1 MTTSCSPQRRHVAVL
16 GLTTWL
22 VLCLPGTMVPD
33 LTAAERAAPR
43 ETRLFLDE
51 PASLSAAARLEPGVV
66 WQRTARLNPLA
77 VPGDAAGVLG
87 TVAGS
92 LLFEVGEPKAHT
104 LRFEGGRAATGGG
117 WLARGEVEGVKGSHV
132 ALLSRAGHLVG
143 TVRIPG
149 EGIYVLQGPV
159 DGRATIRK
167 LDPLKIP
174 RCGVTDMG
182 FQEAALR
189 KLRERKLDKPD
200 ADAAAEPGKDE
211 LEALEDK
218 EAVPGLKPVS
228 KELRP
233 LNDPAA
239 VIDIMVIYTPASRLG
254 AGGKT
259 AMEVLIELAI
269 EEANDCFINSQINA
283 RLNLVHVTELPYTES
298 GDIGLD
304 LQNVML
310 NGDGVL
316 DEVQNLRVIQF
327 KADLVCLVT
336 ESEGTGFIAGIAYLL
351 QDYPSG
357 SPELGFSVVL
367 RPYLVGDY
375 VFAHEIGHNLGCAHD
390 RLNSSGQG
398 TFPYSYGH
406 RFSAQGITYATVM
419 TYPPG
424 VRIPNFSNPLVSYNG
439 VATGVADGAPN
450 SADTA
455 RTINLTAPNAIA
467 SYYTASRSYVF
478 SAPTYTVS
486 EGGGSLKV
494 TVRREGTSTLN
505 MSVKY
510 ATTNGTALAGQD
522 YVATSG
528 TLALASGQT
537 EATFTVTILNDSVA
551 EPSETFEV
559 ILNEP
564 RPLGSSRLGL
574 NYRATVTIE
583 DDENS
588 FYFAAPGAVISEA
601 QGAVPVPVLRP
612 ATSSGTASV
621 TVRPVA
627 GTALAG
633 TDFDPADQVVVF
645 LAGEAQKSVSV
656 PLINDFVAENDK
668 AFSLNLVAP
677 SAGYTLAAPS
687 TMSVTLLDDDRPGAF
702 DAAFNALSG
711 PNDNVFALA
720 VRPDGRVLVGGGFA
734 RINGSIPAGIA
745 QFKADGSLDA
755 TFNPGIGVA
764 GTVFAVGLQTDGKV
778 VLGGAFTAVNGF
790 TRKNLARLNAD
801 GSLDPGFDPG
811 VGPDETVRTLAV
823 LTDNRIVIGGFF
835 TTYQG
840 QSRPYVARV
849 LPGGGLDASF
859 NPGSGPSAPVRTL
872 VVQSDGGVI
881 IGGNF
886 TQVAGVNRSY
896 LARLTG
902 AGGLDPGFVA
912 TASQTVR
919 ALAMLEG
926 GKVLA
931 GGEFTTMNGNG
942 YSYLA
947 RLNANG
953 STDTTFNLGARPNGF
968 VRAIAVQPDQQIL
981 IGGDFTAVWAASLG
995 RIGRLTANGAV
1006 DSAFLP
1012 GSGANATVYTLAV
1025 EPGKYV
1031 TVGGEFSEFAG
1042 VPRSRL
1048 ARARIAPN
1056 LDTFKPVI
1064 VPLARGQIT
1073 GGPITIQ
1080 FNSRAGDRY
1089 ALDGSDNLATW
1100 SGIMTNTAASAS
1112 TQLTDPAPPATRR
1125 YYRIRQVP

>member
-1 MTTSCSPQRRHVAVL
+1 MITACLPQRLLIPIFRLVT
-16 GLTTWL
+16 GLMFL
-22 VLCLPGTMVPD
+22 LSGRLVPD
-33 LTAAERAAPR
+33 LTAAEALAAR
-43 ETRLFLDE
+43 GTRLFLE
-51 PASLSAAARLEPGVV
+51 QPASLTTPARLEAGLL

-77 VPGDAAGVLG
+77 VPGPAQGKTG
-87 TVAGS
+87 GS
-92 LLFEVGEPKAHT
+92 LLFEVGEARPHA
-104 LRFEGGRAATGGG
+104 LRIDGGRVATGGG
-117 WLARGEVEGVKGSHV
+117 WLARGGVEGVKGSHV
-132 ALLSRAGHLVG
+132 ALLSRDGYLVG

-149 EGIYVLQGPV
+149 DGIYVLQGPV
-159 DGRATIRK
+159 DGVATIRK

-174 RCGVTDMG
+174 RCGVTDLG

-189 KLRERKLDKPD
+189 KLRERKLLKPD
-200 ADAAAEPGKDE
+200 AGEAAAFSKDE
-211 LEALEDK
+211 VVAFED
-218 EAVPGLKPVS
+218 EVATPALKPVS
-228 KELRP
+228 KEIRP
-233 LNDPAA
+233 LDDPPAI
-239 VIDIMVIYTPASRLG
+239 IDIMVIYTPASRTG

-316 DEVQNLRVIQF
+316 DEVQNLRIIQF

-336 ESEGTGFIAGIAYLL
+336 ESEGTGFIAGVAYLL

-390 RLNSSGQG
+390 RLNSGGQG

-406 RFSAQGITYATVM
+406 RFNAQGITYATVM

-424 VRIPNFSNPLVSYNG
+424 VRIPNFSNPLIAYNG

-455 RTINLTAPNAIA
+455 RTINLTAPNALA

-478 SAPTYTVS
+478 SAPTYSVS
-486 EGGGSLKV
+486 EGGGSLTV
-494 TVRREGTSTLN
+494 TVRREGTSTIN

-528 TLALASGQT
+528 TLAFASGQT
-537 EATFTVTILNDSVA
+537 EATFTVTILNNSVA

-588 FYFAAPGAVISEA
+588 FYFAAPARVISEA
-601 QGAVPVPVLRP
+601 QGSVPVTVLRP
-612 ATSSGTASV
+612 ATASGTASV
-621 TVRPVA
+621 TVRPQA
-627 GTALAG
+627 GTALVG
-633 TDFDPADQVVVF
+633 SDFNGADLLVTF
-645 LAGEAQKSVSV
+645 ADGETQQLVSV
-656 PLINDFVAENDK
+656 PLVDDFVAENDK
-668 AFSLNLVAP
+668 AFILNLTSP
-677 SAGYTLAAPS
+677 SAGYTLANPS
-687 TMSVTLLDDDRPGAF
+687 IMSVTLLDDDRPGAF
-702 DAAFNALSG
+702 DPAFNALSG

-734 RINGSIPAGIA
+734 RINGNIPAGIA
-745 QFKADGSLDA
+745 QFNADGSLDA

-801 GSLDPGFDPG
+801 GSLDTGFDPG
-811 VGPDETVRTLAV
+811 VGPDETVRTLAI
-823 LTDNRIVIGGFF
+823 LADDRIVIGGFF
-835 TTYQG
+835 TSYQG

-872 VVQSDGGVI
+872 VVPSDGGVI
-881 IGGNF
+881 IGGDF

-896 LARLTG
+896 LARLTD

-931 GGEFTTMNGNG
+931 GGEFITMNGNG

-953 STDTTFNLGARPNGF
+953 STDTTFDLGARPNGF

-981 IGGDFTAVWAASLG
+981 VGGDFTAVGAASLG
-995 RIGRLTANGAV
+995 RVGRLTANGAV

-1012 GSGANATVYTLAV
+1012 GSGANAIVYTLAV

-1056 LDTFKPVI
+1056 LDTFEPVI

-1073 GGPITIQ
+1073 GAPITIQ
-1080 FNSRAGDRY
+1080 FSSRAGDRY
-1089 ALDGSDNLATW
+1089 ALDGSDNLADW
-1100 SGIMTNTAASAS
+1100 SGIVTNTAAAS
-1112 TQLTDPAPPATRR
+1112 PAQLTDPAPPATRR
-1125 YYRIRQVP
+1125 YYRIRQIP